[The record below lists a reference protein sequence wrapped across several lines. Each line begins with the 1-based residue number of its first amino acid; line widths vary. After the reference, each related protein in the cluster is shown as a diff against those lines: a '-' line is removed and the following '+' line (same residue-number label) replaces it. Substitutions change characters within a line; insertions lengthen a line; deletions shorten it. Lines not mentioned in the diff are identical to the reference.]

1 MRDYQRRSFRSNF
14 LIRRNIARRKPL
26 GQPPLADL
34 NGAVTDAGT
43 RMDYDED
50 QPLKPKSPLQGL
62 YSPAFEKGSCGF
74 GLIAQMDGRESHWL
88 VSTAVSSLA
97 RLTHRGAVAADGKT
111 GDGCGLLMRNP
122 ADFLAAIADEN
133 GIALPEEYA
142 VGMVFLNREAG
153 RADAARQRLR
163 MEIEKES
170 LDVIGWREVP
180 TDPGVCGEE
189 ALKTLP
195 GIEQVFIGAEN
206 GLSANEFDRRL
217 FVARRRAEKL
227 LAEDD
232 SFYVPSLSCRT
243 ISYKGLVMAVN
254 LPRFYPDLEDSRL
267 SSSLCVFHQ
276 RFSTNTWPEWRL
288 AQPFRFLAHNGE
300 INTVQGNRYWAL
312 ARSYKFDTPLIENMD
327 DVRPLVSDKDSDSCS
342 LDNMLEVLVQGGM
355 DIFRA
360 MRLLIP
366 PAWQNVDTMDADLK
380 AFYEYNRMHMEPWD
394 GPAGIV
400 LTDGRHAACVM
411 DRNGL
416 RPARYVITRD
426 RHITL
431 ASEVGVYDYAPE
443 DVTTKGRLKPGEM
456 LAADTH
462 TGELLLPG
470 DVDARLKRRHPYR
483 EWIKTYKQ
491 RLKSNLEGEPLT
503 TRPLD
508 RQRLKVF
515 EKMFLVTNEER
526 DQVIRVLAEAAHE
539 AVGSMGDDT
548 PMPVLSREIRSL
560 YDSFRQ
566 QFAQVTNPPIDPL
579 REQIVMSLETSFAG
593 EGNPFRERA
602 SQVTRLV
609 ATSPVLSEGKFRTL
623 LEMDEPAFRH
633 QIIDLN
639 YPAATSLQ
647 EALED
652 ICNRAVASIRK
663 GRLVLVLSDR
673 DVCRD
678 ALPVHALLAT
688 GAVHHRL
695 IREGLRCDANIV
707 VETATARDPH
717 HFAVLVG
724 YGATAVYPYLA
735 FEIINDMIRSGQ
747 IAAVEPSQ
755 AGTNYRGG
763 INKGLYK
770 ITSKMGISTITSYRG
785 AQLFEIVGLHG
796 EVVETCFTGTTS
808 RIQGMS
814 FEDLDFDRAR
824 LAWEAWNRRRPVR
837 QGGLLK
843 YVHGGEYHTYNPD
856 VIATLHEAVS
866 SGDYEKYKAYAR
878 VVDERPVSTI
888 RDLLK
893 LRGDVT
899 PIPIEEVEPAE
910 MLFPRFD
917 TAGMSLG
924 ALSPEA
930 HETLAVAMN
939 RLGGRSN
946 SGEGGED
953 PARYG
958 SERNSKI
965 KQVASG
971 RFGVTPQYLVSA
983 EVLQIKIAQ
992 GAKPGEGGQ
1001 LPGHKVNK
1009 MIARLR
1015 YSRPGVALI
1024 SPPPH
1029 HDIYSIEDLA
1039 QLIFDLKQVNPKAL
1053 VSVKLVAQAGVGTIA
1068 AGVAKAYAD
1077 LITIA
1082 GYDGGT
1088 GASPLTSVKY
1098 AGSPWELGLT
1108 ETHQVLRANNLR
1120 DKVRLQSDGG
1130 LKTGLDIIKAAILGA
1145 ESFGFGTAPLVS
1157 MGCKYLRICHL
1168 NNCAT
1173 GVATQDRVLRLKHF
1187 KPGGVEKVMNF
1198 FRFIAEDVREWL
1210 ARLGV
1215 SRLQDLIGRT
1225 DLIEVL
1231 PGDTPRQARLDLSPI
1246 ISDYGVPADKPQYCT
1261 EPENTPFDK
1270 GELAE
1275 RMVRDALD
1283 AIENKRGGEFS
1294 YRIRNN
1300 DRSIGARLS
1309 GEIARRHGDQGMVDA
1324 PVRLRLDGTAGQ
1336 SFGVWNAGG
1345 LEMYLEGDAND
1356 YVGKGMAGGKLV
1368 IFPPAESRF
1377 RSNESVII
1385 GNTCLYGATGGRLF
1399 AAGVAGERFAVRNS
1413 GAVAVVEGVGDHGCE
1428 YMTGGVVAVL
1438 GATGI
1443 NFGAGMTGGFAFV
1456 LDLERTFFDQYN
1468 HELIDIHRIHTESM
1482 EAHSNYLQGLIE
1494 EFVLETGSAWGR
1506 AVLDEYDD
1514 MLRKFWL
1521 VKPKATE
1528 LSSLLD
1534 TLREAA

>member
-1 MRDYQRRSFRSNF
+1 VSTLDEHAKDDALSNKTTF
-14 LIRRNIARRKPL
+14 K
-26 GQPPLADL
+26 
-34 NGAVTDAGT
+34 
-43 RMDYDED
+43 
-50 QPLKPKSPLQGL
+50 GL
-62 YSPAFEKGSCGF
+62 YSPAFERGSCGF
-74 GLIAQMDGRESHWL
+74 GLIAQMDGRDSHWL
-88 VSTAVSSLA
+88 VDTAISSLA

-111 GDGCGLLMRNP
+111 GDGCGLLLRKP
-122 ADFLAAIADEN
+122 KEFFASLADGN
-133 GIALPEEYA
+133 GYSLPDEYA
-142 VGMVFLNREAG
+142 VGMVFLNRDAD
-153 RADAARQRLR
+153 RAELARARL
-163 MEIEKES
+163 EKE
-170 LDVIGWREVP
+170 LARDALNVISWREVP
-180 TDPGVCGEE
+180 TDPSVCGEE
-189 ALKTLP
+189 ALKSLP
-195 GIEQVFIGAEN
+195 RIEQVFVGAPV
-206 GLSANEFDRRL
+206 GLSSNDFERRL
-217 FVARRRAEKL
+217 FVARRRAEK
-227 LAEDD
+227 AVKDD
-232 SFYVPSLSCRT
+232 DTFYIPSLSSRV
-243 ISYKGLVMAVN
+243 IAYKGLMMAEN
-254 LPRFYPDLEDSRL
+254 LPKFYQDLGDGKL

-276 RFSTNTWPEWRL
+276 RFSTNTWPQWRL

-300 INTVQGNRYWAL
+300 INTVQGNRNWAL
-312 ARSYKFDTPLIENMD
+312 ARSYKFDTLLIENMD
-327 DVRPLVSDKDSDSCS
+327 DVRPLVSSDDSDSCS
-342 LDNMLEVLVQGGM
+342 LDNMLEALVQGGM

-431 ASEVGVYDYAPE
+431 ASEVGVYDYSPE
-443 DVTTKGRLKPGEM
+443 IVEVKGRLKPGEM
-456 LAADTH
+456 LAADTY
-462 TGELLLPG
+462 TGELLLPA

-483 EWIKTYKQ
+483 QWIKTYKKK
-491 RLKSNLEGEPLT
+491 LKSDLEGEPLT
-503 TRPLD
+503 TKPLD
-508 RQRLKVF
+508 RDRLRVY
-515 EKMFLVTNEER
+515 EKLFLVSNEER
-526 DQVIRVLAEAAHE
+526 DQVIRVLAEAGQE

-548 PMPVLSREIRSL
+548 PLPVLSREIRSL

-609 ATSPVLSEGKFRTL
+609 ASSPVLSEDKFRTL
-623 LEMDEPAFRH
+623 LEMDEAEFAH
-633 QIIDLN
+633 QKIDLN
-639 YPAATSLQ
+639 YPVEVSLA
-647 EALED
+647 EAIED
-652 ICNRAVASIRK
+652 ICSRAVEAINS
-663 GRLVLVLSDR
+663 GRLILVLSDR
-673 DVCRD
+673 DIDRNK
-678 ALPVHALLAT
+678 LPVHALLAT

-717 HFAVLVG
+717 HFAVLIG
-724 YGATAVYPYLA
+724 YGATAVCPYLA
-735 FEIINDMIRSGQ
+735 FELINDMIRNGQ
-747 IAAVEPSQ
+747 TAAAEPAQ
-755 AGTNYRGG
+755 AGTDYRRG

-785 AQLFEIVGLHG
+785 AQLFEIVGLHD
-796 EVVETCFTGTTS
+796 EIVDVCFTGTTS
-808 RIQGMS
+808 RVQGMN
-814 FEDLDFDRAR
+814 FDDLDQDSRR
-824 LAWEAWNRRRPVR
+824 LSWEAWNRRKPIR

-843 YVHGGEYHTYNPD
+843 YVHGGEYHAFNPD
-856 VIATLHEAVS
+856 VVAALQEAVS
-866 SGDYEKYKAYAR
+866 ASDYEKYQAYAR
-878 VVDERPVSTI
+878 IVNERPVTTI

-893 LRGDVT
+893 LREDVE
-899 PIPIEEVEPAE
+899 PIPVDQVEPAE
-910 MLFPRFD
+910 ALFPRFD

-953 PARYG
+953 VSRYG
-958 SERNSKI
+958 TERNSGI

-971 RFGVTPQYLVSA
+971 RFGVTPHYLVSA
-983 EVLQIKIAQ
+983 QVLQIKIAQ

-1015 YSRPGVALI
+1015 YSRRGVALI

-1039 QLIFDLKQVNPKAL
+1039 QLIFDLKQVNPSAL

-1108 ETHQVLRANNLR
+1108 ETHQVLRANDLR
-1120 DKVRLQSDGG
+1120 NKVRLQTDGG
-1130 LKTGLDIIKAAILGA
+1130 LKTGLDVVKAAILGA
-1145 ESFGFGTAPLVS
+1145 ESFGFGTAPMVA

-1173 GVATQDRVLRLKHF
+1173 GVATQNNVLRLKHF
-1187 KPGGVEKVMNF
+1187 KPGGVDKVMNY
-1198 FRFIAEDVREWL
+1198 FRFVAQDVREWL

-1215 SRLQDLIGRT
+1215 ATLADLIGRT
-1225 DLIEVL
+1225 DLLEVL
-1231 PGDTPRQARLDLSPI
+1231 PGETPRQARLDLEPI
-1246 ISDYGVPADKPQYCT
+1246 LSDYGVPADKPQYCT
-1261 EPENTPFDK
+1261 QPRNPPFDE
-1270 GELAE
+1270 GALAE
-1275 RMVRDALD
+1275 QMVAD
-1283 AIENKRGGEFS
+1283 AISAIEDKAGGDFS
-1294 YRIRNN
+1294 YRVKNN
-1300 DRSIGARLS
+1300 NRSIGARLS
-1309 GEIARRHGDQGMVDA
+1309 GEIAQRHGNQGMADA
-1324 PVRLRLDGTAGQ
+1324 PIRIRLQGTAGQ

-1356 YVGKGMAGGKLV
+1356 YVGKGMTGGKLV
-1368 IFPPAESRF
+1368 IYPPPESRF
-1377 RSNESVII
+1377 KSNESVIV
-1385 GNTCLYGATGGRLF
+1385 GNTCLYGATGGSLF
-1399 AAGVAGERFAVRNS
+1399 AAGIGGERFGVRNS
-1413 GAVAVVEGVGDHGCE
+1413 GAVAVIEGIGDHGCE
-1428 YMTGGVVAVL
+1428 YMTGGAVAVL
-1438 GATGI
+1438 GSTGI

-1456 LDLERTFFDQYN
+1456 LDLDRTFFDKYN
-1468 HELIDIHRIHTESM
+1468 HELIDIHRVHTEVM
-1482 EAHSNYLQGLIE
+1482 EAHSNYLQGLVAS
-1494 EFVLETGSAWGR
+1494 FVAETGSAWGR
-1506 AVLDEYDD
+1506 TVLDEFDD
-1514 MLRKFWL
+1514 MVRKFWL
-1521 VKPKATE
+1521 VKPRAAE